1 MRRSHDGYGSSG
13 CCRARAGWL
22 ALGALLGF
30 LAIGSNIALMAM
42 SAYLVSKA
50 ALVSNVA
57 DVALVVTAV
66 RVLAIGRAAFRYLE
80 RYATHA
86 ATLRILADLRV
97 WLYASIEP
105 LAPARL
111 TTTRAGDV
119 LARLVADVDTLEDFS
134 VRVVLPPIVAVLTTL
149 FASLLLGVF
158 DARLAVVLLA
168 FLVVTGVLL
177 PLATRRLSRA
187 AAVASIGT
195 RSELHA
201 STIDVIAG
209 MGDLLALDR
218 ADSHRASV
226 LSLGRQVDRL
236 GDRLALVR
244 GLGGG
249 LAAGLTSL
257 CAVVVLAV
265 AIPLVTGG
273 RIEAVYLAL
282 IPMVAIAA
290 FEGVQPLTT
299 SVQLLDSSRA
309 AGDRLFE
316 LVDAPPPV
324 VDPRGPGSGVRH
336 RDAARD
342 PDRAPD
348 VRVRP
353 GARPA
358 LADVS
363 LRVPRRRQPRGR
375 RRERL
380 GQDDA
385 RQPAASVLGRT
396 TRARSGSAAWS
407 CATCGRTTCAASSA
421 VVSQRVDLFDATI
434 RDNLALADP
443 EVTDAQLDE
452 ACRIA
457 QLADVIAGLPAGYDT
472 RIGENG
478 VRLSG
483 GERRRLAIARAI
495 LRDAPILVLDEA
507 TADLDAVDGTGARGI
522 PATVRRRPD
531 DADHHPPPGAGGAR
545 RADRAAREGPPDRL
559 RRLPD
564 VAGAPLA
571 GERAGERRARRTHP
585 CAGPSARGPR
595 RRSP

>member
-1 MRRSHDGYGSSG
+1 MTRSTTVRLLGLLSG
-13 CCRARAGWL
+13 RVGWL

-57 DVALVVTAV
+57 ELALVVTAV

-97 WLYASIEP
+97 WLYTSIEP

-111 TTTRAGDV
+111 MRARAGDV

-168 FLVVTGVLL
+168 FLVLTGVLL
-177 PLATRRLSRA
+177 PTATRRLSRA
-187 AAVASIGT
+187 AAVSSIGT

-218 ADSHRASV
+218 VASHRTSMLA
-226 LSLGRQVDRL
+226 LGREVDRL
-236 GDRLALVR
+236 GDRLAVVR

-249 LAAGLTSL
+249 FAAGLTSL
-257 CAVVVLAV
+257 CAVVVLGV

-282 IPMVAIAA
+282 LPMVAIAA

-299 SVQLLDSSRA
+299 SMQLLDSSRA
-309 AGDRLFE
+309 AGRRLFE

-324 VDPRGPGSGVRH
+324 VD
-336 RDAARD
+336 
-342 PDRAPD
+342 RAEPVPASAIPMPPAIRID
-348 VRVRP
+348 HLTFAYDER
-353 GARPA
+353 ARPA
-358 LADVS
+358 LADLALDIPAGGS
-363 LRVPRRRQPRGR
+363 LAIVGESGSGKTTIVNLLLRFWDYDAGEIRLGGVELHDLRADDVRGR
-375 RRERL
+375 M
-380 GQDDA
+380 
-385 RQPAASVLGRT
+385 
-396 TRARSGSAAWS
+396 
-407 CATCGRTTCAASSA
+407 A

-443 EVTDAQLDE
+443 DVTDTQLDE
-452 ACRIA
+452 ACRVA
-457 QLADVIAGLPAGYDT
+457 QLGDVIAALPAGYDT

-507 TADLDAVDGTGARGI
+507 TADLDATTERALVASLRPFVAGRTTLIITHR
-522 PATVRRRPD
+522 PAL
-531 DADHHPPPGAGGAR
+531 AEL
-545 RADRAAREGPPDRL
+545 ADRVLRL
-559 RRLPD
+559 EQGRLT
-564 VAGAPLA
+564 G
-571 GERAGERRARRTHP
+571 
-585 CAGPSARGPR
+585 
-595 RRSP
+595 

>member
-1 MRRSHDGYGSSG
+1 VKRSTTARLLGLL
-13 CCRARAGWL
+13 APRAGWL

-57 DVALVVTAV
+57 DIALVVTAV

-111 TTTRAGDV
+111 TRTRAGDV
-119 LARLVADVDTLEDFS
+119 LARLVADVDTLEDFP
-134 VRVVLPPIVAVLTTL
+134 VRVVLPPVVAVLTTL

-158 DARLAVVLLA
+158 DASLAVVLLA
-168 FLVVTGVLL
+168 FLVVTGVVL
-177 PLATRRLSRA
+177 PLATRRLSRS

-218 ADSHRASV
+218 ADSHRAKV
-226 LSLGRQVDRL
+226 LSLGAEVDRQ
-236 GDRLALVR
+236 GDRLAVVR

-257 CAVVVLAV
+257 CAVVVLAI

-299 SVQLLDSSRA
+299 SVQQLDSSRA

-316 LVDAPPPV
+316 LVDAPEPV
-324 VDPRGPGSGVRH
+324 VDPAEPVPASAIATPPEIRIDHLTFAYDPGT
-336 RDAARD
+336 
-342 PDRAPD
+342 
-348 VRVRP
+348 
-353 GARPA
+353 RPA
-358 LADVS
+358 LSDVS
-363 LRVPRRRQPRGR
+363 IRVPAGGSLAIVGASGSGKTTIVNLLLRFWDYGAG
-375 RRERL
+375 EIRL
-380 GQDDA
+380 GGVELRDLRADDA
-385 RQPAASVLGRT
+385 RGQL
-396 TRARSGSAAWS
+396 
-407 CATCGRTTCAASSA
+407 A

-443 EVTDAQLDE
+443 DVTDAQLDD

-457 QLADVIAGLPAGYDT
+457 QLGDVIAGLPAGYDT

-495 LRDAPILVLDEA
+495 LRDAPVLILDEA
-507 TADLDAVDGTGARGI
+507 TADLDASTERALVASLRPFVAGRTTLIITHR
-522 PATVRRRPD
+522 PALAELAERTVRLEQ
-531 DADHHPPPGAGGAR
+531 G
-545 RADRAAREGPPDRL
+545 RL
-559 RRLPD
+559 
-564 VAGAPLA
+564 VG
-571 GERAGERRARRTHP
+571 
-585 CAGPSARGPR
+585 
-595 RRSP
+595 